1 MGDGFNLKLPL
12 FLADVRL
19 DDLVFGLFSPEFTS
33 HVCHDLPATEV
44 QVLINVI
51 IAVLRVDL
59 IGQICITFHII
70 AAILSFLISLSTIVA
85 NNMLFVLELARQTKF
100 RKLEQNECDALS
112 IPSLQFVGT
121 NLELDAQILQ
131 LNDNVLARRHRVV
144 ILVPAADLVLVD

>member
-1 MGDGFNLKLPL
+1 MGDGFNLELPL